1 MAELLQW
8 NIRGLQANR
17 EELSLLISSLKPHV
31 IALQETKIGNKHN
44 ISFQNYSLY
53 NCPGAETNGIYHGG
67 SALIIN
73 KTIPHK
79 FLNIQTN
86 LQATA
91 VRVTL
96 FKVITVCSVYLP
108 PSQRWDIKD
117 LEELYSQLPP
127 PAILMGDFNA
137 HRPGDAET
145 TTDMANL
152 LRILFSN
159 KTFQF

>member
-17 EELSLLISSLKPHV
+17 EELSLLISSLKPHI

-53 NCPGAETNGIYHGG
+53 NCPGAETNGVYHGG

-79 FLNIQTN
+79 LLNIQTN

-96 FKVITVCSVYLP
+96 FKVITVCIGVV
-108 PSQRWDIKD
+108 W
-117 LEELYSQLPP
+117 
-127 PAILMGDFNA
+127 F
-137 HRPGDAET
+137 
-145 TTDMANL
+145 
-152 LRILFSN
+152 
-159 KTFQF
+159 

>member
-1 MAELLQW
+1 MQQIRAEKNLSFIEPRKLLVAEQQQSSQTTLESVVSFEF
-8 NIRGLQANR
+8 I
-17 EELSLLISSLKPHV
+17 ISSLKPLV

-53 NCPGAETNGIYHGG
+53 NCPGAETNGVYHGG

-79 FLNIQTN
+79 LLNIQTN

-91 VRVTL
+91 VRVTF

-108 PSQRWDIKD
+108 PFQRWDIKD

-137 HRPGDAET
+137 HSQT
-145 TTDMANL
+145 
-152 LRILFSN
+152 
-159 KTFQF
+159 